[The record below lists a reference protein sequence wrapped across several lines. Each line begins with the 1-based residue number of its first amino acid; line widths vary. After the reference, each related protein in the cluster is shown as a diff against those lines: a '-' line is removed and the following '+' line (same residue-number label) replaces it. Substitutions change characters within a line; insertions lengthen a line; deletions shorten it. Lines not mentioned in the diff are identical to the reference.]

1 METDHVLTIS
11 TLLMKKQ
18 PLKKM
23 FFLTWRWGLG
33 HSLTLLILALV
44 MFLIQSTMANLQ
56 FSFAGRLVGLSMVC
70 LGLRVLYLELMK
82 KSQHTHTVDTHAH
95 NEAPVGSFLFGL
107 GVLHGTA
114 GSAPIL
120 LMVPIALS
128 KSLVSVMSYVFFFS
142 FGMILTMG
150 VYSFIL
156 NKITWTD
163 KLTSH
168 LVKLR
173 CVTAVLTV
181 AVGIR
186 LMGE

>member
-1 METDHVLTIS
+1 MLVLCW
-11 TLLMKKQ
+11 K
-18 PLKKM
+18 
-23 FFLTWRWGLG
+23 WGLG

-44 MFLIQSTMANLQ
+44 MFLIQSAITNLQ

-70 LGLRVLYLELMK
+70 LGLRVLYLDLLK
-82 KSQHTHTVDTHAH
+82 KSQHSVEDHSHH
-95 NEAPVGSFLFGL
+95 EAPVGSILFGL

-120 LMVPIALS
+120 LLVPIALS
-128 KSLVSVMSYVFFFS
+128 KSLMSTMSYMFFFS

-150 VYSFIL
+150 AYSFIL

-163 KLTSH
+163 KLASH
-168 LVKLR
+168 LIKLR
-173 CVTAVLTV
+173 CITAVLTV

-186 LMGE
+186 LMWEQ